1 MRRFFLF
8 FCFFVFGGLLGADSQ
23 LLHPVVG
30 TYKGKSA
37 QDMAIYGDNAYL
49 MSDGGHCRVLN
60 LLSGAVEKEFH
71 LACSNKKPHINA
83 VCFGS
88 EKLEDASIPVI
99 YVSATDKPHCCYVES
114 LTKDSSKTVQTIEAM
129 ENGKIYSNHNWIVD
143 DENGLLYGLKC
154 FWHQYI
160 DDVGNVKT
168 VITKYRLPR
177 LDEGEKVVLSEKDIL
192 DRFDVSFPNALQGAV
207 IRRGKLY
214 IASGMQ
220 EKEKNNTETE
230 RAIIVINLKKKRI
243 VKKVNINLLTTNE
256 PEGIAFYHNKCLL
269 FCGQTGGLYKVNL

>member
-1 MRRFFLF
+1 MQKVIFLL
-8 FCFFVFGGLLGADSQ
+8 GLLIVSSHWAKAQ
-23 LLHPVVG
+23 LLYPIVG
-30 TYKGKSA
+30 ACQGKSA

-49 MSDGGHCRVLN
+49 MSDGGYCRVLN
-60 LLSGAVEKEFH
+60 LLTGALEKNFH

-88 EKLEDASIPVI
+88 EKLEDADIPVI

-129 ENGKIYSNHNWIVD
+129 ENGKLYANHNWIVD
-143 DENGLLYGLKC
+143 DDNAFLYGLKC

-168 VITKYRLPR
+168 VITKYRLPK

-192 DRFDVSFPNALQGAV
+192 DRFDVFFPNALQGVA
-207 IRRGKLY
+207 IRKGKLY

-220 EKEKNNTETE
+220 EKERNNTETE
-230 RAIIVINLKKKRI
+230 RAIIVIDLKKKKI

-256 PEGIAFYHNKCLL
+256 PEGIAFYYNKCLL
-269 FCGQTGGLYKVNL
+269 FCGQTGGLYRVSL